1 MKTVLVVFML
11 TNGQFTETGRISD
24 PFTDKP
30 FATVEKCNS
39 WMAMAMMMAASK
51 NPEAA
56 KKIRFEC
63 KPA

>member
-11 TNGQFTETGRISD
+11 TNGHFAETGRIND
-24 PFTDKP
+24 PMTDKA
-30 FATVEKCNS
+30 FATVEKCNT

-51 NPEAA
+51 NPDAA

-63 KPA
+63 QPA